1 MVDQRKKGQRGEYA
15 VRDLLR
21 LHSTYKF
28 ERVPA
33 SGALPYLK
41 GDLYVPD
48 LHERNRFCIE
58 VKFYEDSHFNDKVL
72 TNKSNHFTNWWN
84 KIVTQAKQMDREP
97 LLFFKYNRSG
107 IFVTTKIK
115 PEKLDRYMYVAF
127 LDCYVLLAELWLK
140 NEEIEWAKN

>member
-1 MVDQRKKGQRGEYA
+1 MVDQRKKGARGEYI

-21 LHSTYKF
+21 KYSKLLF

-48 LHERNRFCIE
+48 LHDRNRFCIE

-72 TNKSNHFTNWWN
+72 TNKSNHFVNWWR
-84 KIVTQAKQMDREP
+84 KIVEQARGMEREP
-97 LLFFKYNRSG
+97 LLFFKYNRSTT
-107 IFVTTKIK
+107 FVATKIK
-115 PEKLDRYMYVAF
+115 PEKLDKYMYVKF
-127 LDCYVLLAELWLK
+127 LDCYVLEAEPWLK
-140 NEEIEWAKN
+140 EEDIKWEI